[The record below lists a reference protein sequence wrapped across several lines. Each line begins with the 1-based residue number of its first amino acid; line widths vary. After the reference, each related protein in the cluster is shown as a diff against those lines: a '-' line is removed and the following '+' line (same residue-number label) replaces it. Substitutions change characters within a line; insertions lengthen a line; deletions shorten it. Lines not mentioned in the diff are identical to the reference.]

1 MASFSSLPTRWVIEF
16 YDQELWSY
24 IEANWDILKGQIRGL
39 SMISRNDTIWIPLKK
54 VFISRYMY
62 EVLVCVVGSKAT
74 TQLLNYFI
82 RFNCKILSS
91 KNGETLLCC
100 STKNKYI
107 RQVVELLLIELS
119 SYVQISHP
127 LTAIFF
133 LAEQNVML
141 LRRHITFSIAPA
153 KVKISLLL
161 FIFTHTK

>member
-1 MASFSSLPTRWVIEF
+1 MASFSSFPTRWVIEF

-39 SMISRNDTIWIPLKK
+39 PMISRNDTIWIPLKK

-62 EVLVCVVGSKAT
+62 EVLVCVVGSKAK

>member
-1 MASFSSLPTRWVIEF
+1 MASFSSFPTHWVIEF

-39 SMISRNDTIWIPLKK
+39 PMISRNDTIWIPLKK
-54 VFISRYMY
+54 VFISRYVY
-62 EVLVCVVGSKAT
+62 GVLVCVVGSKAT

-100 STKNKYI
+100 STKNKCI

>member
-1 MASFSSLPTRWVIEF
+1 MASFSSFPTHWVIEF

-39 SMISRNDTIWIPLKK
+39 PMISRNDTIWIPLKK
-54 VFISRYMY
+54 VFISRYVY
-62 EVLVCVVGSKAT
+62 GVLVCVVGSKAT

-100 STKNKYI
+100 STKNECI

-119 SYVQISHP
+119 FILYP
-127 LTAIFF
+127 FNYLLTTTFF

-141 LRRHITFSIAPA
+141 LRRNITPA